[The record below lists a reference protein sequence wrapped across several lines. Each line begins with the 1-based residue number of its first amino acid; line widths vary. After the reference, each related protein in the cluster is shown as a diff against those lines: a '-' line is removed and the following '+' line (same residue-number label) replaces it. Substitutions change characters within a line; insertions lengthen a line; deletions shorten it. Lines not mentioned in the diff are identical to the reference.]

1 MFFLC
6 VTYFDFNF
14 AMLLPLLKK
23 DTGRGVFA
31 YFMRFDNDNDND
43 IILID
48 MPIII
53 IFLTTILFFYAIT
66 LPYVLQAIFYI
77 LYFVF

>member
-1 MFFLC
+1 MSQYQDISYVIIDYTSLFYVVYDYYAQVYYILNIMFFLC

-31 YFMRFDNDNDND
+31 YFMRFC
-43 IILID
+43 
-48 MPIII
+48 MK
-53 IFLTTILFFYAIT
+53 T
-66 LPYVLQAIFYI
+66 
-77 LYFVF
+77 